1 MEKKELPSIEDRA
14 FLEYLKEKGANH
26 RSYKYYSTIKNVNS
40 CMDKRALFL
49 SDGRN
54 WNDIIDRENFN
65 NEKLDMMN
73 FGRCFSYS
81 TTESVAMW
89 MLYGGMEHRGA
100 MLDFDK
106 NTILSILR
114 SVRQISLGYFGEDE
128 FIALTRL
135 DRKDFEIQLV
145 DVVYTEKK
153 KTENIIRRSTGDI
166 WKVPLGNTILNSERY
181 TIIHKSKAWDYE
193 QECRLIVSIKKDI
206 IRRVKNFNKISM
218 VKIDLKSVDLDNV
231 RRVYSPNV
239 LDEDELESLDKFFYK
254 SDLSKEVDWD
264 LCKGCNDPMS
274 INSTN

>member
-231 RRVYSPNV
+231 RRVCSPNV

-264 LCKGCNDPMS
+264 LCKGCKKFKEE
-274 INSTN
+274 